1 MLKIADRN
9 LGFILITPR
18 MRVSG
23 RVVEQIVDVLVR
35 QHRSVEVVQPIQEE
49 RTQQRAVEEMVD
61 VPLPHFWVSERI
73 VDQTFEEIVEKN
85 QSVLQEQIQ
94 ERISEEIVDTQ
105 ASRNREQVGTMA
117 RRKTLEMDPVIGL
130 VAK

>member
-1 MLKIADRN
+1 M
-9 LGFILITPR
+9 
-18 MRVSG
+18 
-23 RVVEQIVDVLVR
+23 
-35 QHRSVEVVQPIQEE
+35 
-49 RTQQRAVEEMVD
+49 
-61 VPLPHFWVSERI
+61 
-73 VDQTFEEIVEKN
+73 DQMFEEIVEKN